1 MRSVPHKLAIPD
13 EPKKWPRLVIA
24 YLQVLIPVVA
34 CIKLL
39 ELNSVLL
46 VFAICGGVKICSEFV
61 SLKVCS
67 EWACYSNIIFS
78 WQKLALLIEVSE
90 I

>member
-1 MRSVPHKLAIPD
+1 MRSAPHKLAIPD

-24 YLQVLIPVVA
+24 YLQVLIPVVT

-46 VFAICGGVKICSEFV
+46 VFAIWGGVKICSEFV
-61 SLKVCS
+61 SLKSCL
-67 EWACYSNIIFS
+67 EWACYAILFS
-78 WQKLALLIEVSE
+78 SAKVS
-90 I
+90 IVNCS